1 MAEEKDVILPGTD
14 NPLLDPTLRGNGMF
28 RVMPD
33 IHTGEPLPS
42 KEEMQQ
48 KGPYRPTGE
57 KLEVQNL
64 RQLKGSNDYRKS
76 YWGDHPMANLQ
87 SYDVGPKP
95 VTKTERI
102 PPQRDLSGGGAKS
115 GIKPY
120 KKSVSAFGRTDSP
133 LARAAVGGMK
143 NMIPTMGL
151 SVAGISLGPFRF
163 APITY
168 QGAFPV
174 LNLRQWDKA
183 MTASYINLEDEQ
195 GNA

>member
-1 MAEEKDVILPGTD
+1 MAEDKDVIYPGKD
-14 NPLLDPTLRGNGMF
+14 NPLLDPTAILSLERKMGTRGNAALESSFERNSEGLLV
-28 RVMPD
+28 RWD
-33 IHTGEPLPS
+33 ELAES
-42 KEEMQQ
+42 
-48 KGPYRPTGE
+48 E
-57 KLEVQNL
+57 KKIRE
-64 RQLKGSNDYRKS
+64 RKS
-76 YWGDHPMANLQ
+76 SLTSPAPT
-87 SYDVGPKP
+87 SP
-95 VTKTERI
+95 VSSPEPRQTERI

-120 KKSVSAFGRTDSP
+120 KKSVSAFGRSDSP

-183 MTASYINLEDEQ
+183 MTASYVNLEDEQ

>member
-1 MAEEKDVILPGTD
+1 MADDKDVILPSGD
-14 NPLLDPTLRGNGMF
+14 NPRLDPTLRGNGMF
-28 RVMPD
+28 KVMP
-33 IHTGEPLPS
+33 HTSIGEPKPP
-42 KEEMQQ
+42 KEEMLQ
-48 KGPYRPTGE
+48 KEPYKPTGE
-57 KLEVQNL
+57 KLEVQKL
-64 RQLKGSNDYRKS
+64 GRS

-87 SYDVGPKP
+87 SYDVGSRP
-95 VTKTERI
+95 VIKTERI
-102 PPQRDLSGGGAKS
+102 PPQRDVSGGGAKS
-115 GIKPY
+115 VIKPY
-120 KKSVSAFGRTDSP
+120 KNSVSAFGRTDSP

-163 APITY
+163 SPVTY

-174 LNLRQWDKA
+174 LNLRQWDRA